1 MILLRSVD
9 SDRNRFRQYSLDL
22 QPGLIDGTSLVVT
35 WGRLNARRLRRRVY
49 WFPDAATA
57 RRQAWAI
64 YRRRLRHHYR
74 VERIGGWPVQ
84 VNTLE
89 TT

>member
-22 QPGLIDGTSLVVT
+22 QPGLIDGMSLVVT

-49 WFPDAATA
+49 WFPDAAAA
-57 RRQAWAI
+57 RRRARAI

-74 VERIGGWPVQ
+74 VERIGGWLAQPDV
-84 VNTLE
+84 LE